1 MAKSFAKDPTA
12 DMYDMFSNVPYIDN
26 KSYSTVKY
34 FTPSY
39 APKGDPEFII
49 TELKQYE
56 KPNRKITNKLSP
68 AKQRKGS

>member
-1 MAKSFAKDPTA
+1 MAVSIVKDPTA
-12 DMYDMFSNVPYIDN
+12 EMYEMFCDVPYIDN
-26 KSYSTVKY
+26 KSYSTVKS
-34 FTPSY
+34 FTPTY

-56 KPNRKITNKLSP
+56 KPNRKITNKLPP